1 MASKRAAGTASG
13 SRNRTAAGRGMQRDA
28 ARRSGASAGSGSVA
42 GAAGPRPAASAGA
55 AKRPRRSRTR
65 ALLWGCLLSWLVL
78 IFVFSSQPYQTQS
91 IQPALE
97 RKLDAETVQKW
108 LPPMSFHYNGQ
119 LYLSSYNPYDVIEFL
134 FRKAAHL
141 FVYAVLAALAWA
153 LARLYRVP
161 PGLSAFIALSLTALI
176 ACLDEYNQQF
186 SLSRTPN
193 PEDVLIDWIGGCL
206 GVVLLYLFSTALR
219 RSNRSSR
226 LIS

>member
-1 MASKRAAGTASG
+1 MASKSVDGSASG
-13 SRNRTAAGRGMQRDA
+13 SRNRPAAGRGTA
-28 ARRSGASAGSGSVA
+28 AESAGRI
-42 GAAGPRPAASAGA
+42 GAAPGSRRGAVAAGRRPAAPPSA
-55 AKRPRRSRTR
+55 AKPPRRSRTR
-65 ALLWGCLLSWLVL
+65 ALLWGCLLSWLLL
-78 IFVFSSQPYQTQS
+78 IFVFSSQSYQTQS
-91 IQPALE
+91 IKPALE
-97 RKLDAETVQKW
+97 RKLDAETAQKW

-119 LYLSSYNPYDVIEFL
+119 LYMPSFNPYDVIEFL

-153 LARLYRVP
+153 LARLYRVT

-206 GVVLLYLFSTALR
+206 GVVLLYLVSKAFR